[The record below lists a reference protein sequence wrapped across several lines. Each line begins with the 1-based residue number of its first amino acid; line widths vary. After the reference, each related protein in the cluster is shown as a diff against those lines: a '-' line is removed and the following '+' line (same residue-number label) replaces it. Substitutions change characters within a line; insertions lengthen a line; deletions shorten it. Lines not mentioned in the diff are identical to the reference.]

1 VRSRI
6 SSCLRTNRL
15 ADVRESCRTQ
25 PGHPHALALASRQTL
40 CSPASTPFHAICSEC
55 VESCI
60 VTCGRWLVSP
70 EPVVA
75 LAAAPLPGHSSSLL
89 WEADINVAELVRSPA
104 RLAVGGGCVLVSVGE
119 EIRGENVL
127 LGSKR
132 EFSLQDALQPR
143 RVSDSMPP
151 APLFLC
157 SNLDGYQKLFEQYL
171 AEAKSK
177 IDWKKCNPPPEGMVR
192 VCNQTHI
199 LQRFVVVPL
208 PSSLAVL
215 FRGAKS
221 MHHGREGRVFASPL
235 APQQSAQLR

>member
-1 VRSRI
+1 M
-6 SSCLRTNRL
+6 
-15 ADVRESCRTQ
+15 
-25 PGHPHALALASRQTL
+25 P
-40 CSPASTPFHAICSEC
+40 
-55 VESCI
+55 VEE
-60 VTCGRWLVSP
+60 R
-70 EPVVA
+70 
-75 LAAAPLPGHSSSLL
+75 
-89 WEADINVAELVRSPA
+89 
-104 RLAVGGGCVLVSVGE
+104 
-119 EIRGENVL
+119 RGENVL

-192 VCNQTHI
+192 VCNQNHI

-215 FRGAKS
+215 FRVPSRCITDA
-221 MHHGREGRVFASPL
+221 RVVCSQ
-235 APQQSAQLR
+235 APSLPSRVPNCDKPGGCVSIVKDGCLWVVG